1 MKIEF
6 LNDISNGGQF
16 KDVVSDKLIRLF
28 DFKSDEAEKFQKAIK
43 NLIENEK
50 RIIVDSLT
58 FIKPVNCSLALFI
71 DTKDLGIIK
80 TGEKEFEC
88 RLTKDSY
95 KEMVYL
101 IQPFVDNESNGYQ
114 WLYDNMADIDLLF
127 SPGGTW

>member
-28 DFKSDEAEKFQKAIK
+28 DFSSDEAEKFQKTIRK
-43 NLIENEK
+43 LIENENS
-50 RIIVDSLT
+50 IAVDSLT
-58 FIKPVNCSLALFI
+58 FITPVNCSLTLSI

-80 TGEKEFEC
+80 TGEKEFESK
-88 RLTKDSY
+88 LTKESY
-95 KEMVYL
+95 KEMVSL

-114 WLYDNMADIDLLF
+114 WLYDNMADIDFLF